1 MKKIIKI
8 MTITISIMLCLVIF
22 ASALEPITNVKTT
35 EIVKIP
41 SKTYN
46 GVDYTGVGGVST
58 DLESGKTSLFVCKKG
73 DDEQYAA
80 LYYYPNITDTSARDT
95 YYVYRL
101 PKAGH
106 ANGMTITD
114 EYIYV
119 TGWTHGEDNIGVGQ
133 QEGNTY
139 NNWILEIAISTIKG
153 LDDNRNG
160 DIIPESAV
168 KIFKPVY
175 HKPNPTAT
183 SKFNYYKKTIASITQ
198 YIDDDTFIIGRPTV
212 IETTDNETQKKNTYF
227 EYRIAKI
234 ETDPDDGK
242 RRFVVSTDYNG
253 RFLVKNNM
261 YIDEQTGS
269 VYDPTGQDIC
279 YSPDA
284 GFLIAKWFGNLG
296 SKCKNI
302 ILRVDLS
309 ELHSGIETI
318 DEDDYKYYVPDQIVV
333 DHTETRG
340 RGELK
345 YTKFEIES
353 ISISPRNKRMLI
365 ACNVEYTEEFRT
377 AYETA
382 ENKSLGGDRVFKL
395 TYTDGSN
402 ILLPGKS

>member
-1 MKKIIKI
+1 MKKIIKS
-8 MTITISIMLCLVIF
+8 MVITISVMLCLVIF
-22 ASALEPITNVKTT
+22 ASAVEPITNVKTT

-80 LYYYPNITDTSARDT
+80 LYYYPNITDTSARDN

-119 TGWTHGEDNIGVGQ
+119 TGWTHDEDNIGVGQ

-153 LDDNRNG
+153 LNDNRNG
-160 DIIPESAV
+160 EIIPESAV

-198 YIDDDTFIIGRPTV
+198 YVDDDTFIIGRP
-212 IETTDNETQKKNTYF
+212 IEFETTAEENQKKNKYF

-242 RRFVVSTDYNG
+242 RRFVVSTDYDG
-253 RFLVKNNM
+253 RFLVQNNM
-261 YIDEQTGS
+261 TGTGNGGTAKT
-269 VYDPTGQDIC
+269 TGQDIC

-284 GFLIAKWFGNLG
+284 GFLIAKWFDKEG
-296 SKCKNI
+296 KPCKNI

-309 ELHSGIETI
+309 KTHSNIVTI
-318 DEDDYKYYVPDQIVV
+318 NEKEYKCYVPDQIVV
-333 DHTETRG
+333 DHTNTVG
-340 RGELK
+340 RGVTK
-345 YTKFEIES
+345 YTTFEIES

-365 ACNVEYTEEFRT
+365 ACNVKYTDEFRT
-377 AYETA
+377 AYESA
-382 ENKSLGGDRVFKL
+382 EEESLGGDRVFKL